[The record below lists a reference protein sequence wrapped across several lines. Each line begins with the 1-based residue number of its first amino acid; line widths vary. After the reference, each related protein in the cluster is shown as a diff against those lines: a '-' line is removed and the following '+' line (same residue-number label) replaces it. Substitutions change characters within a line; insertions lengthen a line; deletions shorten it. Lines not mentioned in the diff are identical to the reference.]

1 MRYPESDGV
10 AGEWDGARVRR
21 LRARLGETQAQLAE
35 RLGTTQQT
43 VSEWERGA
51 RRPRRMAQRL
61 LRLAEAGGA
70 YSAGPPEG
78 AGAP

>member
-1 MRYPESDGV
+1 MRYPEADGA

-61 LRLAEAGGA
+61 LRLAEEAGT
-70 YSAGPPEG
+70 YSAEPQREQEP
-78 AGAP
+78 